1 MAFSATELLASGYS
15 AADARTMGLKPVELK
30 EGGYSLEEIKS
41 AGFSQWQLRD
51 SFPSWMLIGKLRP
64 PATASKVSL
73 PSERLPSHSAIQIAD
88 SDAYEEASSQG
99 DESVVEP
106 TSY

>member
-73 PSERLPSHSAIQIAD
+73 PSERLPPRPRRMRHPR
-88 SDAYEEASSQG
+88 EMR
-99 DESVVEP
+99 P
-106 TSY
+106 TSPCTDPNLPPP